1 MPARRREFFSHIN
14 QLVDGLLLGFVHW
27 LSYRLR
33 EDALL
38 NIDFLPEIPP
48 FSESLWM
55 MVVLMVFGPVALG
68 MQGFYKP
75 VFQSKMGVRVSQ
87 ILRAWVV
94 VILVMGLCVIFF
106 RVYVPSRTVLMME
119 MVLGPLVLLVREIV
133 SEYVYSS
140 LYLKGDQRER
150 ILLAGEPQAMDEL
163 WGSLP
168 RVIRQELNLVQRVDL
183 TSEGVKKLVEAL
195 HRHAVGRVI
204 LCFHK
209 LQVDKM
215 QEAISACETE
225 GVEAWLSANFVR
237 TSVARPT
244 YDFLSGQ
251 PMLVFRATPEL
262 SWSLFAKAVMDR
274 VLASILLVVL
284 SPLFLL
290 IAIAIKVTSPGP
302 VFFRQV
308 RSGLHGK
315 KFVMLKFRSM
325 YEGADR
331 KREELLQQNEMKGP
345 VFKLT
350 NDPRVTPVGK
360 FLRRTSLDELPQ
372 LWNILMG
379 EMSFVGP
386 RPLPDYEVEQFDKLS
401 HRRRL
406 SVKPGLTCLWQISGR
421 NEVKDFED
429 WVRMDLEY
437 IDNWS
442 LGLDLWILL
451 KTIPVVL
458 LCRGAK

>member
-1 MPARRREFFSHIN
+1 VI
-14 QLVDGLLLGFVHW
+14 
-27 LSYRLR
+27 
-33 EDALL
+33 
-38 NIDFLPEIPP
+38 NIDFLREIPP
-48 FSESLWM
+48 FRESLWM
-55 MVVLMVFGPVALG
+55 MILLMVFGPVALG
-68 MQGFYKP
+68 MQGFYRP
-75 VFQSKMGVRVSQ
+75 VFQNKLGTRVSQ
-87 ILRAWVV
+87 LVRAGVV
-94 VILVMGLCVIFF
+94 VMLAMGLCVIFF
-106 RVYVPSRTVLMME
+106 RVYVPSRSVLVME
-119 MVLGPLVLLVREIV
+119 MVLGPLCLLVRDIV
-133 SEYVYSS
+133 SES
-140 LYLKGDQRER
+140 LYVQFVRKGDLRER
-150 ILLAGEPQAMDEL
+150 ILLAGEREAMKEFWEGLPQ
-163 WGSLP
+163 G
-168 RVIRQELNLVQRVDL
+168 IRHEMNLVQRIDL
-183 TSEGVKKLVEAL
+183 EKEGMETFLDAL

-209 LQVDKM
+209 MQVDRM

-244 YDFLSGQ
+244 YDFMSGH

-262 SWSLFAKAVMDR
+262 SWSLFGKEVLDR
-274 VLASILLVVL
+274 IMAFLLLILL
-284 SPLFLL
+284 SPLFLV
-290 IAIAIKVTSPGP
+290 IAVAIKMTSRGP
-302 VFFRQV
+302 IFFRQV

-331 KREELLQQNEMKGP
+331 MREQLLEKNEMSGP

-350 NDPRVTPVGK
+350 NDPRVTPLGS

-372 LWNILMG
+372 LWNILKG

-386 RPLPDYEVEQFDKLS
+386 RPLPDYEVEKFDKLS

-406 SVKPGLTCLWQISGR
+406 SMKPGLTCLWQISGR
-421 NEVKDFED
+421 NEVKDFEE

-442 LGLDLWILL
+442 LVLDLWILL
-451 KTIPVVL
+451 RTIPIVL
-458 LCRGAK
+458 LGKGAK